1 MLRVRLIATCL
12 LGVAAVSVAQAG
24 SPRLVKVSPPGGQ
37 RGTSVEAYFQGKY
50 LEKPDEVLMYGPGI
64 TVESVEALEGE
75 VQISGRKEK
84 VESGTRVRVR
94 LKLADDCPLGAH
106 GLRLRT
112 ANGLTDYQRFFVG
125 PFPTVEEDEQNQKRN
140 DKRDA
145 AKVVPFNSTVLGRM
159 NEQTDVDLFQ
169 IEVKQGQRISAEI
182 EATRLG
188 VDRGLPDLH
197 LAVLDANGKTLIA
210 ADDSALFVQD
220 PIVSILAD
228 RDGVYFIEVRHS
240 TYNAASETYRLHVGT
255 FPRPTGVYPAGG
267 QAGEELSVRLL
278 GDPKGDWTQILKLPL
293 SSVGRF
299 SKPSE
304 LSTSDATSNS
314 SVSNTNVLE
323 NRSTMSE
330 SFDFAFAAVDADS
343 LPTPTPNRLR
353 VSPFPNVLEAEPND
367 TAEAVA
373 TVSASTLPI
382 AFNGIIEKP
391 GDVDCFRFQAKK
403 GERFKIHAL
412 ANVLGSPL
420 DPTIW
425 IKSLAAKPGAPIRAT
440 ESRPNQLGYP
450 PIGGLNRDT
459 LDPIIEFTVP
469 ADGEYVLGVE
479 DDRGNGGKDFVYRV
493 EITAETDAVLT
504 YIPLEAENQFTPQ
517 ARQAINVPS
526 GGRYNT
532 SVSILN
538 TNRPF
543 NGELELVAVGLPEG
557 VKMIAPRVTT
567 AMPRVPV
574 VFEAVAGVKLQ
585 GGFIDIVAMPV
596 RSASTPIAT
605 PEATTST
612 TKNDSS
618 KCDQTKEGEQAG
630 SLHYVVSGFRQMV
643 AMNAYGNNDYYL
655 HTIID
660 KLPLAVTEPA
670 PFFIEIEEPKSALVQ
685 NGEMALKY
693 KIHRVDGFDG
703 PVTVSMEWK
712 PNGVTGATP
721 ITIKPGQIDGEYLIG
736 ASRSATAGTYQ
747 VVLTVVSGGD
757 RPGYYDGANRTYVC
771 SQPFKLMVAEPHID
785 AKIAR
790 TSIERGKTTNLTVK
804 LNHLKPFEGTAKTTL
819 TRLPRGVELVEP
831 MREITSADKEVT
843 FTLKATEDCLVG
855 SYQGITLEVTVVED
869 GQSVRQLTGYGLLR
883 IDAERGVKATMK

>member
-1 MLRVRLIATCL
+1 MLKHCFLLASVLLISTAT
-12 LGVAAVSVAQAG
+12 AQAG
-24 SPRLVKVSPPGGQ
+24 SPRLSRLLPPGGQ
-37 RGTSVEAYFQGKY
+37 RGTTVEAYFQGKY
-50 LEKPDEVLMYGPGI
+50 LDKPDEVLLYEPGI

-75 VQISGRKEK
+75 VQINGRKEK
-84 VESGTRVRVR
+84 VEAGTRVRVR
-94 LKLADDCPLGAH
+94 LKLADDCPLGLH
-106 GLRLRT
+106 GVRLRT

-125 PFPTVEEDEQNQKRN
+125 PFPTVEEDEQTQKRN

-145 AKVVPFNSTVLGRM
+145 AKVVPLNSTVLGRM
-159 NEQTDVDLFQ
+159 LEQTDVDLYQ
-169 IEVKQGQRISAEI
+169 IDVKKGQRISAEI
-182 EATRLG
+182 EAARLG
-188 VDRGLPDLH
+188 VDRGIPDLH
-197 LAVLDANGKTLIA
+197 VAVLDENGKTLIA

-220 PIVSILAD
+220 PVVSILAD
-228 RDGVYFIEVRHS
+228 RDGIYFVEVRHS
-240 TYNAASETYRLHVGT
+240 IFNAAGETYRLHVGT
-255 FPRPTGVYPAGG
+255 FSRPTGVYPAGG

-278 GDPKGDWTQILKLPL
+278 GDPKGDWMQAVKFPK
-293 SSVGRF
+293 SFVGRF

-304 LSTSDATSNS
+304 PSTSNS
-314 SVSNTNVLE
+314 NDLE
-323 NRSTMSE
+323 NRPTSNE
-330 SFDFAFAAVDADS
+330 SFDFSFVAIDADNVA
-343 LPTPTPNRLR
+343 TPTPNKLR

-367 TAEAVA
+367 TPEAI
-373 TVSASTLPI
+373 TSVSAATLPI

-403 GERFKIHAL
+403 GDRFKVLAL

-440 ESRPNQLGYP
+440 DSRPNQLGYP

-459 LDPIIEFTVP
+459 LDPAIEFTVP

-493 EITAETDAVLT
+493 EFTPETDAVLT
-504 YIPLEAENQFTPQ
+504 YIPAEPENQFTPQ
-517 ARQAINVPS
+517 ARQVINVPS

-543 NGELELVAVGLPEG
+543 NGELELVAVGLPDG

-574 VFEAVAGVKLQ
+574 VFEAAAGTKLQ
-585 GGFIDIVAMPV
+585 GGLIEILAQPV
-596 RSASTPIAT
+596 RSVSFQLAT
-605 PEATTST
+605 PETTST
-612 TKNDSS
+612 AANESAS
-618 KCDQTKEGEQAG
+618 KGDQAKEKEREQAG
-630 SLHYVVSGFRQMV
+630 SLPHVASGFRQMI

-655 HTIID
+655 HTVLD

-670 PFFIEIEEPKSALVQ
+670 PFSIEIEEPKSALVQ

-693 KIHRVDGFDG
+693 NIRRVDGFDG

-712 PNGVTGATP
+712 PNGVTGSTP
-721 ITIKPGQIDGEYLIG
+721 ITIKPGQADGEYVIG
-736 ASRSATAGTYQ
+736 ATRSATAGTYQ

-790 TSIERGKTTNLTVK
+790 ASIERGKTANLTVK

-819 TRLPRGVELVEP
+819 ARLPRGVELVEP

-855 SYQGITLEVTVVED
+855 SYQGITLEVSVVED

-883 IDAERGVKATMK
+883 IDVERGVKAASN

>member
-1 MLRVRLIATCL
+1 MPRFHFL
-12 LGVAAVSVAQAG
+12 LASLFVAASVSVAEAG

-50 LEKPDEVLMYGPGI
+50 LEKPDEVLLYEPGI

-84 VESGTRVRVR
+84 VEAGTRVRVR
-94 LKLADDCPLGAH
+94 LRLADDCPLGAH

-125 PFPTVEEDEQNQKRN
+125 PFPTVEEDEQNPKRN

-145 AKVVPFNSTVLGRM
+145 AKVVPLNSTVLGRM

-197 LAVLDANGKTLIA
+197 VAVLDANGKTVVA

-220 PIVSILAD
+220 PVVSILAD
-228 RDGVYFIEVRHS
+228 HDGVYFVEVRHS
-240 TYNAASETYRLHVGT
+240 TYNAANETYRLHVGT
-255 FPRPTGVYPAGG
+255 FPRPTAVYPAGG

-278 GDPKGDWTQILKLPL
+278 GDPKGEWTQTVKLPADRN
-293 SSVGRF
+293 G
-299 SKPSE
+299 
-304 LSTSDATSNS
+304 
-314 SVSNTNVLE
+314 
-323 NRSTMSE
+323 
-330 SFDFAFAAVDADS
+330 DFNFAAVDSDN
-343 LPTPTPNRLR
+343 LPTPTPNKLR
-353 VSPFPNVLEAEPND
+353 VSPFPNVLEAEMND
-367 TAEAVA
+367 TPEEIAA
-373 TVSASTLPI
+373 VSASILPI

-403 GERFKIHAL
+403 GDRFKVHAL

-459 LDPIIEFTVP
+459 LDPVIEFTVP

-574 VFEAVAGVKLQ
+574 VFEAAPGAKLQ
-585 GGFIDIVAMPV
+585 GGFIDIVAKPV
-596 RSASTPIAT
+596 G
-605 PEATTST
+605 
-612 TKNDSS
+612 
-618 KCDQTKEGEQAG
+618 EGEQPA
-630 SLHYVVSGFRQMV
+630 LVSGFRQVV

-655 HTIID
+655 HTILD

-670 PFFIEIEEPKSALVQ
+670 PFSIEIEEPKSALVQ

-721 ITIKPGQIDGEYLIG
+721 ITIKSGQTDGEYVIG
-736 ASRSATAGTYQ
+736 ASRGATAGTYQ
-747 VVLTVVSGGD
+747 VVLTVVSGGE

-771 SQPFKLMVAEPHID
+771 SQQFKLMVAEPHID

-790 TSIERGKTTNLTVK
+790 TSIERGKTANLTVK

-819 TRLPRGVELVEP
+819 SRLPRGIELVEP

-883 IDAERGVKATMK
+883 IDAERGAKAAMK

>member
-1 MLRVRLIATCL
+1 MLRFHFLAVSLF
-12 LGVAAVSVAQAG
+12 VAASVSVAEAG

-37 RGTSVEAYFQGKY
+37 RGTSIEAYFQGKY
-50 LEKPDEVLMYGPGI
+50 LEKPDEVLLYETGI

-75 VQISGRKEK
+75 VQNSGRKEK
-84 VESGTRVRVR
+84 VEAGTRVRVR

-125 PFPTVEEDEQNQKRN
+125 PFPTVEEDEQNPKRN

-145 AKVVPFNSTVLGRM
+145 AKVVPLNSTVLGRM

-197 LAVLDANGKTLIA
+197 VAVLDANGKTVVA

-220 PIVSILAD
+220 PVVSILAD

-240 TYNAASETYRLHVGT
+240 TYNAANETYRLHVGT

-267 QAGEELSVRLL
+267 QAGEELAVRLL
-278 GDPKGDWTQILKLPL
+278 GDPKGEWTQTVKLPADRP
-293 SSVGRF
+293 G
-299 SKPSE
+299 
-304 LSTSDATSNS
+304 
-314 SVSNTNVLE
+314 
-323 NRSTMSE
+323 
-330 SFDFAFAAVDADS
+330 DFHFAAVDADN
-343 LPTPTPNRLR
+343 LPTPTPNKLR

-367 TAEAVA
+367 TPEAITTA
-373 TVSASTLPI
+373 SASILPI

-403 GERFKIHAL
+403 GDRFKVHAL

-459 LDPIIEFTVP
+459 LDPVIEFTVP

-543 NGELELVAVGLPEG
+543 NGELELIAVGLPEG

-574 VFEAVAGVKLQ
+574 VFEAAPGAKLQ
-585 GGFIDIVAMPV
+585 GGFIDIVAKPV
-596 RSASTPIAT
+596 G
-605 PEATTST
+605 EA
-612 TKNDSS
+612 
-618 KCDQTKEGEQAG
+618 EQPA
-630 SLHYVVSGFRQMV
+630 LVSGFRQMV

-655 HTIID
+655 HTILA

-670 PFFIEIEEPKSALVQ
+670 PFSIEIEEPKSALVQ

-721 ITIKPGQIDGEYLIG
+721 ITIKSGQTDGEYVIG
-736 ASRSATAGTYQ
+736 ASRGATAGTYQ

-790 TSIERGKTTNLTVK
+790 TSIERGKTANLTVK

-819 TRLPRGVELVEP
+819 SRLPRGIELVEP

-855 SYQGITLEVTVVED
+855 SYQGITLELTVVED

-883 IDAERGVKATMK
+883 IDAERGAKAAMK

>member
-1 MLRVRLIATCL
+1 MLRFHFL
-12 LGVAAVSVAQAG
+12 AVSLFVTASVSIAEAG

-50 LEKPDEVLMYGPGI
+50 LEKPDEVLLYEPGI
-64 TVESVEALEGE
+64 TIESVEALEGE

-84 VESGTRVRVR
+84 VEAGTRVRVR
-94 LKLADDCPLGAH
+94 LRLADDCPLGAH

-125 PFPTVEEDEQNQKRN
+125 PFPTVEEDEQNPKRN

-145 AKVVPFNSTVLGRM
+145 AKVVPLNSTVLGRM

-197 LAVLDANGKTLIA
+197 VAVLDANGKTVVA

-220 PIVSILAD
+220 PVVSILAD

-240 TYNAASETYRLHVGT
+240 TYNAANETYRLHVGT

-267 QAGEELSVRLL
+267 QAGEELAVRLL
-278 GDPKGDWTQILKLPL
+278 GDPKGEWTQTVKLPADRP
-293 SSVGRF
+293 G
-299 SKPSE
+299 
-304 LSTSDATSNS
+304 
-314 SVSNTNVLE
+314 
-323 NRSTMSE
+323 
-330 SFDFAFAAVDADS
+330 DFHFAAVDADN
-343 LPTPTPNRLR
+343 LPTPTPNKLR

-367 TAEAVA
+367 TPEAIAA
-373 TVSASTLPI
+373 TSASILPI

-403 GERFKIHAL
+403 GDRFKVHSL

-459 LDPIIEFTVP
+459 LDPVIEFTVP

-567 AMPRVPV
+567 TMPRVPV
-574 VFEAVAGVKLQ
+574 VFEAAPGAKLQ
-585 GGFIDIVAMPV
+585 GGFIDIVAKPV
-596 RSASTPIAT
+596 G
-605 PEATTST
+605 
-612 TKNDSS
+612 
-618 KCDQTKEGEQAG
+618 EGEQPA
-630 SLHYVVSGFRQMV
+630 LMSGFRQMV

-655 HTIID
+655 HTILD

-670 PFFIEIEEPKSALVQ
+670 PFSIEIEEPKSALVQ

-693 KIHRVDGFDG
+693 KIHRVDAFDG

-721 ITIKPGQIDGEYLIG
+721 ITIKSGQTDGEYVIG
-736 ASRSATAGTYQ
+736 ASRGATAGTYQ

-790 TSIERGKTTNLTVK
+790 TSIERGKTATLTVK

-819 TRLPRGVELVEP
+819 SRLPRGVELVEP
-831 MREITSADKEVT
+831 MREISSADKEVT

-883 IDAERGVKATMK
+883 IDAERGVKAAMK

>member
-1 MLRVRLIATCL
+1 MLRFHFLVVSLF
-12 LGVAAVSVAQAG
+12 VAASVSVAEAG

-50 LEKPDEVLMYGPGI
+50 LEKPDEVLLYEPGI
-64 TVESVEALEGE
+64 TVESVEAVEGE
-75 VQISGRKEK
+75 VLISGRKEK
-84 VESGTRVRVR
+84 VEAGTRVRVR
-94 LKLADDCPLGAH
+94 LRLADDCPLGAH

-125 PFPTVEEDEQNQKRN
+125 PFPTVEEDEQNPKRN

-145 AKVVPFNSTVLGRM
+145 AKAVPLNSTVLGRM

-197 LAVLDANGKTLIA
+197 VAVLDANGKTVVA

-220 PIVSILAD
+220 PVVSILAD
-228 RDGVYFIEVRHS
+228 HDGVYFVEVRHS
-240 TYNAASETYRLHVGT
+240 TYNAANETYRLHVGT
-255 FPRPTGVYPAGG
+255 FPRPTAVYPAGG

-278 GDPKGDWTQILKLPL
+278 GDPKGEWTQTVKLPADRN
-293 SSVGRF
+293 G
-299 SKPSE
+299 
-304 LSTSDATSNS
+304 
-314 SVSNTNVLE
+314 
-323 NRSTMSE
+323 
-330 SFDFAFAAVDADS
+330 DFNFAAVDSDN
-343 LPTPTPNRLR
+343 LPTPTPNKLR
-353 VSPFPNVLEAEPND
+353 VSPFPNVLEAEMND
-367 TAEAVA
+367 TPEEIAA
-373 TVSASTLPI
+373 VSASILPI

-403 GERFKIHAL
+403 GDRFKVHAL

-459 LDPIIEFTVP
+459 LDPVIEFTVS

-574 VFEAVAGVKLQ
+574 VFEAAPGAKLQ
-585 GGFIDIVAMPV
+585 GGFIDIVAKPV
-596 RSASTPIAT
+596 G
-605 PEATTST
+605 
-612 TKNDSS
+612 
-618 KCDQTKEGEQAG
+618 EGEQPA
-630 SLHYVVSGFRQMV
+630 LVSGFRQVV

-655 HTIID
+655 HTILD

-670 PFFIEIEEPKSALVQ
+670 PFSIEIEEPKSALVQ

-693 KIHRVDGFDG
+693 KIHRIEGFDG

-721 ITIKPGQIDGEYLIG
+721 ITIKSGQTDGEYVIG
-736 ASRSATAGTYQ
+736 ASRGATAGTYQ
-747 VVLTVVSGGD
+747 VVLTVVSGGE

-771 SQPFKLMVAEPHID
+771 SQQFKLMVAEPHID

-790 TSIERGKTTNLTVK
+790 TSIERGKTANLTVK

-819 TRLPRGVELVEP
+819 SRLPRGIELVEP

-883 IDAERGVKATMK
+883 IDAERGAKAAMK